1 VIYNLGS
8 INIDHIYRVPHF
20 PAPGETL
27 LSDSYSK
34 GLGGKGAN
42 QSIAIARAGG
52 QVVHIGAIGDDAL
65 WMRDM
70 LAEAGAD
77 TAGIAVLKS
86 ATGHAII
93 NVDAGGE
100 NNIVLYDGA
109 NTLVSEGQI
118 SAALAT
124 AKAGDWFL
132 LQNEVNNGPFAAK
145 LARAKGLKVAYV
157 AAPFDADKVQKM
169 LPFVDLLS
177 VNEGEAAMVCEALG
191 VSEDEIPVEKL
202 LITRGSAGISYRD
215 GASRYT
221 QAAFAVEAVDTTG
234 AGDTFMGYF
243 MAQLD
248 GGKSPQE
255 ALRMAAAAAALKVTK
270 KGTAEAIPLLE
281 DVAGFIRSSPPKSS

>member
-1 VIYNLGS
+1 MIFNLGS

-27 LSDSYSK
+27 ISDSYSK

-52 QVVHIGAIGDDAL
+52 RVVHIGAIGEDAL
-65 WMRDM
+65 WTKQI
-70 LAEAGAD
+70 LADAGVD
-77 TAGIAVLKS
+77 VTAVAALAS
-86 ATGHAII
+86 PTGHAII
-93 NVDAGGE
+93 NVDKTGE
-100 NNIVLYDGA
+100 NCITLFEGA
-109 NTLVSEGQI
+109 NILIGEGQI
-118 SAALAT
+118 SAALAQ
-124 AKAGDWFL
+124 ARAGDWLL

-157 AAPFDADKVQKM
+157 AAPFDAEKVQKM
-169 LPFVDLLS
+169 LPHVDMLS

-202 LITRGSAGISYRD
+202 LITRGRAGVSYRD
-215 GASRYT
+215 GADRYS
-221 QAAFAVEAVDTTG
+221 QPVYKVEAVDTTG

-243 MAQLD
+243 IAQID
-248 GGKSPQE
+248 SGKSPQE
-255 ALRMAAAAAALKVTK
+255 ALRMGAAAAALKVTK
-270 KGTAEAIPLLE
+270 KGTAEAIPAME

>member
-1 VIYNLGS
+1 VIFNLGS

-20 PAPGETL
+20 PTPGETL
-27 LSDSYSK
+27 SSDSYSK

-52 QVVHIGAIGDDAL
+52 PVLHIGAIGEDAL
-65 WMRDM
+65 WTRDI

-77 TAGIAVLKS
+77 VSGIAVLES

-93 NVDAGGE
+93 NVDKSGE
-100 NNIVLYDGA
+100 NCIVLFHGA
-109 NTLVSEGQI
+109 NALVSQGQI
-118 SAALAT
+118 SAALAS
-124 AKAGDWFL
+124 AKTGDWLL

-157 AAPFDADKVQKM
+157 AAPFDAKKVQEM

-177 VNEGEAAMVCEALG
+177 VNEGEAGMVCAALG

-202 LITRGSAGISYRD
+202 LITRGSDSITYRD
-215 GASRYT
+215 GANRYA
-221 QAAFAVEAVDTTG
+221 QAVFEVDPVDTTG

-248 GGKSPQE
+248 AGYAPQE

-270 KGTAEAIPLLE
+270 KGTAEAIPLME

>member
-1 VIYNLGS
+1 MIYNLGS

-27 LSDSYSK
+27 LSDRYSK

>member
-1 VIYNLGS
+1 MIFNLGS
-8 INIDHIYRVPHF
+8 INVDHIYRVPHF

-27 LSDSYSK
+27 LSSSYAK

-52 QVVHIGAIGDDAL
+52 QVVHIGAIGNDAL
-65 WMRDM
+65 WARD
-70 LAEAGAD
+70 LLQKAGVNVS
-77 TAGIAVLKS
+77 GVAVLES

-93 NVDAGGE
+93 NVDSSGE
-100 NNIVLYDGA
+100 NCIVLFDGA
-109 NTLVSEGQI
+109 NVLVSEGQI
-118 SAALAT
+118 SAALAE

-157 AAPFDADKVQKM
+157 AAPFDAGKVQDM

-177 VNEGEAAMVCEALG
+177 VNEGEAAQVCEALG

-202 LITRGSAGISYRD
+202 LITRGGEGITYRD
-215 GASRYT
+215 GANRYS
-221 QAAFAVEAVDTTG
+221 QSVFEVEPVDTTG

-243 MAQLD
+243 LAQLD
-248 GGKSPQE
+248 GGKAPQE

-281 DVAGFIRSSPPKSS
+281 DVVGFIRSSPPKSS

>member
-1 VIYNLGS
+1 VIFNLGS

-27 LSDSYSK
+27 SSDSYFK

-52 QVVHIGAIGDDAL
+52 QVSHIGAIGEDAL
-65 WMRDM
+65 WTRDI

-77 TAGIAVLKS
+77 VSGIAVLET

-93 NVDAGGE
+93 NVDKSGE
-100 NNIVLYDGA
+100 NNIVLYHGA
-109 NTLVSEGQI
+109 NVLVSEGQI
-118 SAALAT
+118 SAALAE

-132 LQNEVNNGPFAAK
+132 LQNEVNNGPFGAK

-157 AAPFDADKVQKM
+157 AAPFDAEKVQEM
-169 LPFVDLLS
+169 LPIVDLLS
-177 VNEGEAAMVCEALG
+177 VNEGEAAMVCAVLG

-202 LITRGSAGISYRD
+202 LITRGSAGISFRD
-215 GASRYT
+215 GASRFR
-221 QAAFAVEAVDTTG
+221 QAAFEVEAVDTTG

-243 MAQLD
+243 MAELD
-248 GGKSPQE
+248 AGKSPQE
-255 ALRMAAAAAALKVTK
+255 ALRMAAAAALKVTK
-270 KGTAEAIPLLE
+270 KGTAEAIPLME

>member
-1 VIYNLGS
+1 MLYNLGS

-27 LSDSYSK
+27 LSVSYSK

-52 QVVHIGAIGDDAL
+52 QVLHIGAIGDDAL
-65 WMRDM
+65 WTRDM
-70 LAEAGAD
+70 LEEAGVDAS
-77 TAGIAVLKS
+77 GIAVLES

-93 NVDAGGE
+93 NVDTHGE
-100 NNIVLYDGA
+100 NCIVLFDGA
-109 NTLVSEGQI
+109 NVLVSESQI
-118 SAALAT
+118 SAALAA
-124 AKAGDWFL
+124 AKAGDWLL

-145 LARAKGLKVAYV
+145 LAREKGLKVAYV
-157 AAPFDADKVQKM
+157 AAPFDAEKVKAM
-169 LPFVDLLS
+169 LPYVDLLS
-177 VNEGEAAMVCEALG
+177 VNEGEAAMVCQALG
-191 VSEDEIPVEKL
+191 VREYEIPVEKL

-215 GASRYT
+215 GARRYT
-221 QAAFAVEAVDTTG
+221 QAVFAVKAIDTTG

-243 MAQLD
+243 MADID

-270 KGTAEAIPLLE
+270 KGTAEAIPLLK
-281 DVAGFIRSSPPKSS
+281 DVAKFIRSSPPKSS

>member
-1 VIYNLGS
+1 MIYNLGS

-52 QVVHIGAIGDDAL
+52 QVMHIGAIGDDAL
-65 WMRDM
+65 WTRDN
-70 LAEAGAD
+70 LAEAGVD
-77 TAGIAVLKS
+77 TSGISVLES

-93 NVDAGGE
+93 YVDASGE
-100 NNIVLYDGA
+100 NSIVLFEGA

-124 AKAGDWFL
+124 AKAGDWLL

-157 AAPFDADKVQKM
+157 AAPFDAEKVHAM

-177 VNEGEAAMVCEALG
+177 VNEGEVAMVCEAFG
-191 VSEDEIPVEKL
+191 VSEEEIPVEKL
-202 LITRGSAGISYRD
+202 LITRGSESITYRD
-215 GASRYT
+215 GANRYT
-221 QAAFAVEAVDTTG
+221 QVVFKVDPVDTTG

-243 MAQLD
+243 LAQLD
-248 GGKSPQE
+248 AGYASQE

-270 KGTAEAIPLLE
+270 KGTSDAIPLLE
-281 DVAGFIRSSPPKSS
+281 DVILFIRNSNH